1 MIMRDGQTGHAV
13 RSLTFPWYAPRL
25 ALVAG
30 VLLVIVLTLGGFW
43 LVYFWQRAGEITP
56 LRAENIELRQAI
68 AKLPSLEAEMERHRE
83 FTRRVAK
90 LIGMDV
96 PNFEDSTL
104 SAAAISQTGAAGQ
117 LSSLDTLGSV
127 AVPESVS
134 SLSPH
139 GILVTNCKADPNNQP
154 RGMPVL
160 GRVSQIYS
168 PNAVNPVLRHY
179 GIDLAAQE
187 GMPVYAA
194 ASGTVESAGEDKIFG
209 QLIVIDHGN
218 GFKTSYGHNSRL
230 FKRTGDHVQRGAI
243 IAFSGNTGIST
254 APHVHYEIQHK
265 GTTVDPAAFLGP

>member
-1 MIMRDGQTGHAV
+1 MIMREGQTSHAV
-13 RSLTFPWYAPRL
+13 RSLTFPWYTPRL
-25 ALVAG
+25 ALVVG
-30 VLLVIVLTLGGFW
+30 VLLVIVLTFGGFW
-43 LVYFWQRAGEITP
+43 LVYFWQRSREITP

-68 AKLPSLEAEMERHRE
+68 TKLPALEAEMERHRE

-96 PNFEDSTL
+96 TNFEDSTL
-104 SAAAISQTGAAGQ
+104 SASAVSQRAAGQ
-117 LSSLDTLGSV
+117 LSSLDTLGSPT
-127 AVPESVS
+127 VPESVA
-134 SLSPH
+134 SLTPH
-139 GILVTNCKADPNNQP
+139 GVLVTNCKADPNNQP

-168 PNAVNPVLRHY
+168 PNATNPVLRHY

-187 GMPVYAA
+187 GLPVYAA

-209 QLIVIDHGN
+209 RLIVVDHGN

-230 FKRTGDHVQRGAI
+230 LKQTGDHVQRGAI

-254 APHVHYEIQHK
+254 APHVHYEIQHN

>member
-254 APHVHYEIQHK
+254 APHVHYEIQHN